1 MKYRKRNN
9 KNSLEIMNEVK
20 DRITDEFDAND
31 YLEEEFYEEKPSKN
45 FFGRK
50 NKEPEYEYII
60 DEDFEEIKEELK
72 AKKKIIKDEV
82 KEIEKEE
89 KEEVKSKLKEAKEEK
104 KEQVRKVKAEKK
116 EVKSKERKTKKENK
130 KTKEIVVEEV
140 KEEPKLIIEP
150 IRTVTKEEYKD
161 IVKQREEERKRM
173 LEDDSIYKDDSIDED
188 IKSSKSKAKLIV
200 NTIFALIIIIIII
213 ITVDIIS
220 VSRYGQGPYFAIN
233 TATYKDGGTK
243 VYHGLGYKV
252 IKYNQLQGRRDTEI
266 GTWALKYN
274 IEPITI
280 SDIDMAIEFNNNE
293 VQSYDNYYKK
303 FVRIN
308 SKLKKINNKKHTI
321 TIGYEDE
328 GGKYTM
334 DIICKMANKNI
345 DLRKEY
351 EVGKEITILGTID
364 GFSAKSSIKPITLK
378 ISNCFAE
385 Q

>member
-20 DRITDEFDAND
+20 DRINDEFDVND
-31 YLEEEFYEEKPSKN
+31 YLEEEFYEEKPSKR

-72 AKKKIIKDEV
+72 EKKKQLKEEV

-89 KEEVKSKLKEAKEEK
+89 KEEVKTKVKEAKEEI
-104 KEQVRKVKAEKK
+104 KEKVRKEKK
-116 EVKSKERKTKKENK
+116 EKKEEKSKARKIKKENK
-130 KTKEIVVEEV
+130 KIQEKVIEEV
-140 KEEPKLIIEP
+140 KEEPKLTIEP

-161 IVKQREEERKRM
+161 IVKQREEERKRL

-188 IKSSKSKAKLIV
+188 IKPSRSKLKLIG
-200 NTIFALIIIIIII
+200 NIIFALIIILI
-213 ITVDIIS
+213 ITTTIDIIS
-220 VSRYGQGPYFAIN
+220 VSKYGQGPYFAIN

-243 VYHGLGYKV
+243 IYHGIGYKV

-266 GTWALKYN
+266 GTWSLKYN
-274 IEPITI
+274 IEPITV
-280 SDIDMAIEFNNNE
+280 SDIDMAIEFNNDE
-293 VQSYDNYYKK
+293 IKTYDNYYKK

-308 SKLKKINNKKHTI
+308 STLKKINNKKKTI

-334 DIICKMANKNI
+334 DIVCKMANKNT
-345 DLRKEY
+345 DLRKDY

-364 GFSAKSSIKPITLK
+364 GFSAKSSIKPVTLK
-378 ISNCFAE
+378 VSNCFAE